1 MQIPS
6 WLVLCR
12 QAITH
17 VILKDLNRAALH
29 AKTLGFDHPVSIKRI
44 HVSSELPQDLQ
55 RALIALRGL

>member
-12 QAITH
+12 QATTH
-17 VILKDLNRAALH
+17 VILKDLNRPALH
-29 AKTLGFDHPVSIKRI
+29 AKTLGFDHPVSIKRV
-44 HVSSELPQDLQ
+44 HFSSELPQDLQ